1 MAEYK
6 LGEIET
12 IFADI
17 IWDNEPVTSRRL
29 TELAEERLNWKRT
42 TTYTILKR
50 LCDRELFRNKDGKV
64 TSLVSREEFYAR
76 QSEIFV
82 DETFHGSL
90 PAFLAAFGSRKSC
103 LTAKSTNCKRSL
115 IPCGRIP
122 MRNLFSQVLNMSMT
136 GSIVILLVMLA
147 RLMLKRSPKIF
158 FLCTLVGGFV
168 PASVPGGIYSTR
180 FRSECV
186 GTGNS
191 GDIRRSQRGLFSSCR
206 SQSESRFHFRS
217 G

>member
-17 IWDNEPVTSRRL
+17 NWDNEPVTSRRL

-90 PAFLAAFGSRKSC
+90 PAFLAAFGSRKKLSDGEIDE
-103 LTAKSTNCKRSL
+103 LQKVIDS
-115 IPCGRIP
+115 
-122 MRNLFSQVLNMSMT
+122 MREDSH
-136 GSIVILLVMLA
+136 A
-147 RLMLKRSPKIF
+147 
-158 FLCTLVGGFV
+158 
-168 PASVPGGIYSTR
+168 
-180 FRSECV
+180 
-186 GTGNS
+186 
-191 GDIRRSQRGLFSSCR
+191 
-206 SQSESRFHFRS
+206 
-217 G
+217 

>member
-17 IWDNEPVTSRRL
+17 IWDNAPVSSRRL

-90 PAFLAAFGSRKSC
+90 PAFLAAFGSRKKLSDGEIDE
-103 LTAKSTNCKRSL
+103 LQKVIDS
-115 IPCGRIP
+115 
-122 MRNLFSQVLNMSMT
+122 MREDSH
-136 GSIVILLVMLA
+136 A
-147 RLMLKRSPKIF
+147 
-158 FLCTLVGGFV
+158 
-168 PASVPGGIYSTR
+168 
-180 FRSECV
+180 
-186 GTGNS
+186 
-191 GDIRRSQRGLFSSCR
+191 
-206 SQSESRFHFRS
+206 
-217 G
+217 